1 MLLDEPAAGLNDEGS
16 NDLLKVVNGIREDT
30 ELGCGILIID
40 HDLRLIMRLCDSV
53 HVLDEGKTIA
63 EGLPN
68 DVRHNSVVINSYLGN
83 SKNLDLAHSKMLPSK
98 QLASWYLKQK

>member
-53 HVLDEGKTIA
+53 HVLDKGKQSPKGYQMMFDI
-63 EGLPN
+63 
-68 DVRHNSVVINSYLGN
+68 I
-83 SKNLDLAHSKMLPSK
+83 
-98 QLASWYLKQK
+98 QQ

>member
-1 MLLDEPAAGLNDEGS
+1 MLLDEPAAGLNDEES
-16 NDLLKVVNGIREDT
+16 NDLLKVVNGIRENT

-63 EGLPN
+63 EGVPN
-68 DVRHNSVVINSYLGN
+68 DVRHNSAVINSYLGN
-83 SKNLDLAHSKMLPSK
+83 SKNID
-98 QLASWYLKQK
+98 

>member
-40 HDLRLIMRLCDSV
+40 HDLRVIIRLCDNV

-68 DVRHNSVVINSYLGN
+68 DVRYYSAVINSYLGN
-83 SKNLDLAHSKMLPSK
+83 FKNID
-98 QLASWYLKQK
+98 

>member
-1 MLLDEPAAGLNDEGS
+1 MLLDEPAAGLNDEEF
-16 NDLLKVVNGIREDT
+16 NDLLKLVNGIREDT

-63 EGLPN
+63 EGLPK
-68 DVRHNSVVINSYLGN
+68 DVRNNSAVINSYLGN
-83 SKNLDLAHSKMLPSK
+83 SKNID
-98 QLASWYLKQK
+98 

>member
-1 MLLDEPAAGLNDEGS
+1 LLLDEPAAGLNDEES

-30 ELGCGILIID
+30 EFGCGILIID
-40 HDLRLIMRLCDSV
+40 HDLWLIMRLCDSV

-68 DVRHNSVVINSYLGN
+68 DVRHNFAVINSYLVN
-83 SKNLDLAHSKMLPSK
+83 SKNLD
-98 QLASWYLKQK
+98 

>member
-1 MLLDEPAAGLNDEGS
+1 MLLDEPAASLNDEES

-30 ELGCGILIID
+30 ELGCEILIID
-40 HDLRLIMRLCDSV
+40 HDLRLIMCLCDSV

-68 DVRHNSVVINSYLGN
+68 DVRHNSAVINFYLGN
-83 SKNLDLAHSKMLPSK
+83 SKNID
-98 QLASWYLKQK
+98 